1 MSVVVRA
8 LLAAAV
14 LGVLLP
20 VASAAS
26 AQESSGADLD
36 VVAQTPWVD
45 PEGLFL
51 LSLDVHDAPEGSR
64 IETTFYSQRVA
75 NRAAFNVTLFGAG
88 LEGRSYDLPTI
99 DVDDEKVV
107 GPSTRRT
114 GVSIA
119 LVNPG
124 PQGAGRI
131 TFEEGLRGAGA
142 YPLDV
147 RLIGPDDEELD
158 RLITHLVR
166 LPADLEPVEPLR
178 AAMVF
183 PVHAPPS
190 VGPDGRRDLQTAD
203 LDRIGGLV
211 DALGGVPYSR
221 ATIVPTP
228 ETIEAL
234 AREPGRPRELLDLLD
249 DAVPG
254 NQVVDGPYV
263 DVPVSAWISAGMQDE
278 LNRQRGRGNAVLTEH
293 LEAPDRTVWV
303 ASPDLTAEAAAELWE
318 GGVTRF
324 VLPET
329 SFDPLPVVPEEPT
342 PARPFEIATRIDA
355 PVQAAA
361 LDSSLSYALGRGD
374 YDDPEL
380 QAQELVA
387 QLAVI
392 QGEAPERTRG
402 VVFGAERG
410 QDLRWRVLSEALALL
425 ESHPLVRL
433 ATVADVF
440 DDVEPARD
448 PAGGAVVQRDL
459 QPAPGPILGT
469 YPTRLAILRARIASF
484 SQMAQQSDG
493 LLASWEQRLLISGAE
508 ELTPAERDA
517 YLATIDATINRRIA
531 AIQSPPKQSV
541 TLTSNEGVIPFTVRN
556 LLRQPVNVTLE
567 LEGTSRLEF
576 PGGERRTEAILVEP
590 GTNQIPLRV
599 HTRSPGVSPV
609 TVRVTSPDGGLL
621 VTTSRVTVR
630 STAVSGIGYVLS
642 VGAALFLLVWWFR
655 HWRRARSEKHAL
667 SHVTAP
673 HPAGS

>member
-1 MSVVVRA
+1 V
-8 LLAAAV
+8 
-14 LGVLLP
+14 
-20 VASAAS
+20 
-26 AQESSGADLD
+26 
-36 VVAQTPWVD
+36 
-45 PEGLFL
+45 
-51 LSLDVHDAPEGSR
+51 
-64 IETTFYSQRVA
+64 
-75 NRAAFNVTLFGAG
+75 FGAG
-88 LEGRSYDLPTI
+88 
-99 DVDDEKVV
+99 
-107 GPSTRRT
+107 
-114 GVSIA
+114 
-119 LVNPG
+119 
-124 PQGAGRI
+124 
-131 TFEEGLRGAGA
+131 
-142 YPLDV
+142 
-147 RLIGPDDEELD
+147 
-158 RLITHLVR
+158 
-166 LPADLEPVEPLR
+166 
-178 AAMVF
+178 
-183 PVHAPPS
+183 
-190 VGPDGRRDLQTAD
+190 
-203 LDRIGGLV
+203 
-211 DALGGVPYSR
+211 
-221 ATIVPTP
+221 
-228 ETIEAL
+228 
-234 AREPGRPRELLDLLD
+234 
-249 DAVPG
+249 
-254 NQVVDGPYV
+254 
-263 DVPVSAWISAGMQDE
+263 
-278 LNRQRGRGNAVLTEH
+278 
-293 LEAPDRTVWV
+293 
-303 ASPDLTAEAAAELWE
+303 
-318 GGVTRF
+318 
-324 VLPET
+324 
-329 SFDPLPVVPEEPT
+329 
-342 PARPFEIATRIDA
+342 
-355 PVQAAA
+355 
-361 LDSSLSYALGRGD
+361 
-374 YDDPEL
+374 
-380 QAQELVA
+380 
-387 QLAVI
+387 
-392 QGEAPERTRG
+392 
-402 VVFGAERG
+402 RG
-410 QDLRWRVLSEALALL
+410 QDLSWRVLSEALALL

-440 DDVEPARD
+440 DDVEPARE